1 MEKAVA
7 TTGANP
13 RAPGPRAPGRNRD
26 TLMVLGMHLQL
37 VSVTL
42 SVSRRCQWYA
52 LDVQFNLW
60 EGFIAMD
67 EPLVQGEYSD
77 YAMML

>member
-1 MEKAVA
+1 M
-7 TTGANP
+7 
-13 RAPGPRAPGRNRD
+13 R
-26 TLMVLGMHLQL
+26 LQL

-42 SVSRRCQWYA
+42 SMSRRRQWYA

-67 EPLVQGEYSD
+67 EPLVQGEPEYSD

>member
-1 MEKAVA
+1 M
-7 TTGANP
+7 
-13 RAPGPRAPGRNRD
+13 R
-26 TLMVLGMHLQL
+26 LQL

-42 SVSRRCQWYA
+42 STSRRRQWYA

-67 EPLVQGEYSD
+67 SDEPLVQGEYSD

>member
-1 MEKAVA
+1 
-7 TTGANP
+7 
-13 RAPGPRAPGRNRD
+13 
-26 TLMVLGMHLQL
+26 MHLQL

-42 SVSRRCQWYA
+42 DASRRRQWHA

-77 YAMML
+77 CAMML

>member
-1 MEKAVA
+1 MPVRHM
-7 TTGANP
+7 N
-13 RAPGPRAPGRNRD
+13 D
-26 TLMVLGMHLQL
+26 LLGIHLQL

-42 SVSRRCQWYA
+42 STSRRRQWYA

>member
-1 MEKAVA
+1 
-7 TTGANP
+7 
-13 RAPGPRAPGRNRD
+13 
-26 TLMVLGMHLQL
+26 MHLQL

-42 SVSRRCQWYA
+42 STSRRRQWYA

-67 EPLVQGEYSD
+67 ELLVQGEYSD
-77 YAMML
+77 CARWGLARQRATVRFRVSESL